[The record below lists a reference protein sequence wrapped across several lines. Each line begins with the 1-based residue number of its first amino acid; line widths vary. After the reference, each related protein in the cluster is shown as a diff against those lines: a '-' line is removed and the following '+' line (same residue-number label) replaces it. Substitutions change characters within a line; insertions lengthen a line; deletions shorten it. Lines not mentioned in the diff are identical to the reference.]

1 MNFVICEDESDD
13 DFFGFLK
20 PPGLC
25 SYYPRSA
32 PDLQQLDEPVPVPT
46 RQFSTSGSWTVNQS
60 ASGLGVSTRSSS
72 EEMETIK
79 PSTKRNIKKF
89 SRTCTLGL
97 PAERNNFEPERH
109 PRGASIPDTSVYPTF
124 STDEDLALQRLRNFS
139 VRSKQVINR
148 GDSFRVMEELCPKN
162 KELPHPTCSTPPNS
176 PTPDKIDFRGSS
188 GTIRHQVLVIGCSEV
203 GKSSILCQFT
213 TSEYICDYDS
223 NQDECDEKLVT
234 VILNG
239 EESELLF
246 VEQTISES
254 KTDTELNLMEFNA
267 DAYVVVYSV
276 TNRAS
281 FHKARTILNQI
292 KSLEDVDR
300 KAVILVGN
308 KTDLA
313 RLRMVSTD
321 AGRALATYQHCKFI
335 ETSAGINHHVDELLV
350 GTLSQIRL
358 KRSQADRPVKK
369 RNSVSLDKM
378 FTAASSSKSRGRMKQ
393 LFGKAYRK
401 SKSCVNLQVI

>member
-1 MNFVICEDESDD
+1 MNFVICKDESDD

-20 PPGLC
+20 PPGLRRH
-25 SYYPRSA
+25 YPTSA
-32 PDLQQLDEPVPVPT
+32 PDLQQLDAPVHS
-46 RQFSTSGSWTVNQS
+46 RQFSTPASWRVNKS
-60 ASGLGVSTRSSS
+60 TGRLEVSICSSS

-79 PSTKRNIKKF
+79 PSTKRNIQKI

-97 PAERNNFEPERH
+97 PAERNNFEAERH
-109 PRGASIPDTSVYPTF
+109 QFGASIHDTNVYPTF

-139 VRSKQVINR
+139 VRSKRVINR
-148 GDSFRVMEELCPKN
+148 GDSFRVMEEFTSKN
-162 KELPHPTCSTPPNS
+162 TELPHPACSTPPNS
-176 PTPDKIDFRGSS
+176 PIPDKIHFRKSS
-188 GTIRHQVLVIGCSEV
+188 ASIRHQVLVIGCSEV

-246 VEQTISES
+246 VEQTISEN
-254 KTDTELNLMEFNA
+254 KTDIELNLMEFNA

-313 RLRMVSTD
+313 RLRMVSTE
-321 AGRALATYQHCKFI
+321 AGRSLATYQQCKFI

-350 GTLSQIRL
+350 GILSQIRL
-358 KRSQADRPVKK
+358 KRSHADRPVKK

-378 FTAASSSKSRGRMKQ
+378 FTAASSIKNKGRIKQ